1 MNLKSFH
8 SCQVQIK
15 EQENALFFVFN
26 HNNLTIKITY
36 IMSKIWIIIMISS
49 LVMTCFNTPS
59 GIISTMMTASKL
71 GITMAIEFIGIYAV
85 WMGIMQVL
93 DDCKLSHKL
102 SSILSRP
109 VRKIF
114 GQTDPETEKN
124 ICLNIAS
131 NIIGIG
137 SAATPYGIKAMK
149 GLDKGEATA
158 TKAMIMLVV
167 INSTG
172 IQLLPTTV
180 IGMRAMAG
188 SVSPSCILWPTIV
201 ATFVPTILGILLV
214 LSVYRK
220 RKKKVING

>member
-1 MNLKSFH
+1 MITSLISTCC
-8 SCQVQIK
+8 S
-15 EQENALFFVFN
+15 APS
-26 HNNLTIKITY
+26 TI
-36 IMSKIWIIIMISS
+36 
-49 LVMTCFNTPS
+49 VS
-59 GIISTMMTASKL
+59 GIMNASKM
-71 GITMAIEFIGIYAV
+71 GVTMAIEFIGIYAV
-85 WMGIMQVL
+85 WMGIMQIL

-102 SSILSRP
+102 SNFLSKP

-114 GQTDPETEKN
+114 GQTDKETEKN

-149 GLDKGEATA
+149 GLDLGEEVAN
-158 TKAMIMLVV
+158 KAMIMLVV

-188 SVSPSCILWPTIV
+188 SVSPSCVLWPTIV
-201 ATFVPTILGILLV
+201 ATFVPTILGVLLV
-214 LSVYRK
+214 LSLVKQHKK
-220 RKKKVING
+220 RVNNG

>member
-1 MNLKSFH
+1 MLK
-8 SCQVQIK
+8 
-15 EQENALFFVFN
+15 AYLFFIRINCF
-26 HNNLTIKITY
+26 
-36 IMSKIWIIIMISS
+36 MSKIWIIMIISS
-49 LVMTCFNTPS
+49 LIMTSFTAPGS
-59 GIISTMMTASKL
+59 IVSTMMSAAKM
-71 GITMAIEFIGIYAV
+71 GVTMSIEFIGIYAV

-109 VRKIF
+109 VRRIF
-114 GQTDPETEKN
+114 GQVDPETEKN

-149 GLDKGEATA
+149 GLDKGNSKA

-180 IGMRAMAG
+180 IGMRALAG
-188 SVSPSCILWPTIV
+188 SVSPSCVLWPTIV

-214 LSVYRK
+214 SVFYRK
-220 RKKKVING
+220 RKNHG

>member
-1 MNLKSFH
+1 
-8 SCQVQIK
+8 
-15 EQENALFFVFN
+15 
-26 HNNLTIKITY
+26 
-36 IMSKIWIIIMISS
+36 MSKIWIVMIISS
-49 LVMTCFNTPS
+49 LILTCFSAPS
-59 GIISTMMTASKL
+59 SIISTMMSAAKM
-71 GITMAIEFIGIYAV
+71 GVTMAIEFIGIYAV

-114 GQTDPETEKN
+114 GQTSPETEKN

-149 GLDKGEATA
+149 GLDSGEEKATR
-158 TKAMIMLVV
+158 AMIMLVV

-188 SVSPSCILWPTIV
+188 SISPSCVLWPTIV

-214 LSVYRK
+214 ASLYRK
-220 RKKKVING
+220 AKKKQVKNG

>member
-1 MNLKSFH
+1 MLL
-8 SCQVQIK
+8 
-15 EQENALFFVFN
+15 AYLFFVC
-26 HNNLTIKITY
+26 IKID
-36 IMSKIWIIIMISS
+36 MSKIWVTIIISS
-49 LVMTCFNTPS
+49 LIITSIKAPS
-59 GIISTMMTASKL
+59 SIISTMMEAAKM
-71 GITMAIEFIGIYAV
+71 GVTMSIEFIGIYAV

-109 VRKIF
+109 VKRIF
-114 GQTDPETEKN
+114 GQVDPETEKN

-149 GLDKGEATA
+149 GLDKGDTKA

-188 SVSPSCILWPTIV
+188 SISPSCILWPTIV

-214 LSVYRK
+214 ASIYKK
-220 RKKKVING
+220 RKKHG

>member
-1 MNLKSFH
+1 M
-8 SCQVQIK
+8 
-15 EQENALFFVFN
+15 
-26 HNNLTIKITY
+26 
-36 IMSKIWIIIMISS
+36 MISS
-49 LVMTCFNTPS
+49 IISACFSSPS
-59 GIISTMMTASKL
+59 TIVSTMMTAAKT
-71 GITMAIEFIGIYAV
+71 GVTMAIEFIGIYAV
-85 WMGIMQVL
+85 WLGFMQVL

-114 GQTDPETEKN
+114 GKTDFETEKN

-137 SAATPYGIKAMK
+137 SAATPYGIKAMR
-149 GLDKGEATA
+149 GLDNGDGVA

-188 SVSPSCILWPTIV
+188 SVSPSCILWPTILS
-201 ATFVPTILGILLV
+201 TFIPTIIGVLLV
-214 LSVYRK
+214 SILCRNKRK
-220 RKKKVING
+220 REIK

>member
-1 MNLKSFH
+1 
-8 SCQVQIK
+8 
-15 EQENALFFVFN
+15 
-26 HNNLTIKITY
+26 
-36 IMSKIWIIIMISS
+36 MSKIWIIIMISS
-49 LVMTCFNTPS
+49 LIKTCFSSPS
-59 GIISTMMTASKL
+59 SIISTMMTAAKT
-71 GITMAIEFIGIYAV
+71 GVTMAIEFIGIYAV
-85 WMGIMQVL
+85 WMGLMQVL

-149 GLDKGEATA
+149 GLDKGEERASM
-158 TKAMIMLVV
+158 AMIMLVV

-180 IGMRAMAG
+180 IGMRAIAG
-188 SVSPSCILWPTIV
+188 SVSPSCILWPTIIS
-201 ATFVPTILGILLV
+201 TFVPTILGVLLV
-214 LSVYRK
+214 LMLYRK
-220 RKKKVING
+220 NKKRQLKNG

>member
-1 MNLKSFH
+1 MQK
-8 SCQVQIK
+8 
-15 EQENALFFVFN
+15 AYLFFDSIHCF
-26 HNNLTIKITY
+26 
-36 IMSKIWIIIMISS
+36 MSKIWIVMIISS
-49 LVMTCFNTPS
+49 LIMTSFTAPES
-59 GIISTMMTASKL
+59 IISTMMSAAKM
-71 GITMAIEFIGIYAV
+71 GVTMSIEFIGIYAV

-109 VRKIF
+109 VKRIF

-149 GLDKGEATA
+149 GLDKGDNKATR
-158 TKAMIMLVV
+158 AMIMLVV

-188 SVSPSCILWPTIV
+188 SASPSCILWPTIV

-214 LSVYRK
+214 ASIYRK
-220 RKKKVING
+220 RKKHG

>member
-1 MNLKSFH
+1 MSIIW
-8 SCQVQIK
+8 V
-15 EQENALFFVFN
+15 
-26 HNNLTIKITY
+26 
-36 IMSKIWIIIMISS
+36 IMIISS
-49 LVMTCFNTPS
+49 LVMTCFSEPS
-59 GIISTMMTASKL
+59 GIVSTMMSAAKM
-71 GITMAIEFIGIYAV
+71 GVTMSIEFIGIYAV

-109 VRKIF
+109 VRRIF

-149 GLDKGEATA
+149 GLDKGDGIA

-201 ATFVPTILGILLV
+201 STFVPTILGVLLV
-214 LSVYRK
+214 ALLVKK
-220 RKKKVING
+220 RKKNG

>member
-1 MNLKSFH
+1 
-8 SCQVQIK
+8 
-15 EQENALFFVFN
+15 
-26 HNNLTIKITY
+26 
-36 IMSKIWIIIMISS
+36 MSKIWLIIMISS
-49 LVMTCFNTPS
+49 LIMSCFLDS
-59 GIISTMMTASKL
+59 SSIISTMMNSAKM
-71 GITMAIEFIGIYAV
+71 GVTMAIEFIGIYAV

-109 VRKIF
+109 VRRIF
-114 GQTDPETEKN
+114 GQTDKETEKN

-149 GLDKGEATA
+149 GLDKGDSKATR
-158 TKAMIMLVV
+158 AMIMLVV

-188 SVSPSCILWPTIV
+188 SVSPSCVLWPTIV
-201 ATFVPTILGILLV
+201 ATFIPTILGVLLV
-214 LSVYRK
+214 TLVYRK
-220 RKKKVING
+220 SKNKQVKNG

>member
-1 MNLKSFH
+1 M
-8 SCQVQIK
+8 I
-15 EQENALFFVFN
+15 
-26 HNNLTIKITY
+26 
-36 IMSKIWIIIMISS
+36 ISS
-49 LVMTCFNTPS
+49 LIMTCFSAPTS
-59 GIISTMMTASKL
+59 IISTMMNAAKM
-71 GITMAIEFIGIYAV
+71 GVTMSIEFIGIYAV
-85 WMGIMQVL
+85 WMGVMQVL

-102 SSILSRP
+102 SSILSKP
-109 VRKIF
+109 VRRVF

-149 GLDKGEATA
+149 GLDRNGEVANM
-158 TKAMIMLVV
+158 AMIMLVV

-180 IGMRAMAG
+180 IGMRALAG

-201 ATFVPTILGILLV
+201 ATFIPTLLGVLLV
-214 LSVYRK
+214 TLCYKK
-220 RKKKVING
+220 RQKNG

>member
-1 MNLKSFH
+1 
-8 SCQVQIK
+8 
-15 EQENALFFVFN
+15 
-26 HNNLTIKITY
+26 
-36 IMSKIWIIIMISS
+36 MSKIWLIIMISS
-49 LVMTCFNTPS
+49 LITTCFSAPS
-59 GIISTMMTASKL
+59 SIISTMMTAAKT
-71 GITMAIEFIGIYAV
+71 GVTMAIEFIGIYAV
-85 WMGIMQVL
+85 WMGFMQVL

-102 SSILSRP
+102 SNILSRP

-114 GQTDPETEKN
+114 GKTDAETEKN

-149 GLDKGEATA
+149 GLDKGDNKA

-180 IGMRAMAG
+180 IGMRAIAG

-201 ATFVPTILGILLV
+201 STFIPTILGVLLV
-214 LSVYRK
+214 LSLCGKIK
-220 RKKKVING
+220 RRSK

>member
-1 MNLKSFH
+1 
-8 SCQVQIK
+8 
-15 EQENALFFVFN
+15 
-26 HNNLTIKITY
+26 
-36 IMSKIWIIIMISS
+36 MSKIWIIMMISS
-49 LVMTCFNTPS
+49 LIMTCFSAPS
-59 GIISTMMTASKL
+59 SVVSTMMTAAKT
-71 GITMAIEFIGIYAV
+71 GVTMSIEFIGIYAV

-102 SSILSRP
+102 SKVLSRP

-114 GQTDPETEKN
+114 GKTNLETEKN

-137 SAATPYGIKAMK
+137 SAATPYGVKAMK
-149 GLDKGEATA
+149 GLDEGGEHATR
-158 TKAMIMLVV
+158 AMIMLVV

-188 SVSPSCILWPTIV
+188 SLSPSCVLIPTII
-201 ATFVPTILGILLV
+201 ATFVPTALGILLV
-214 LSVYRK
+214 LSMCSKK
-220 RKKKVING
+220 RENING

>member
-1 MNLKSFH
+1 M
-8 SCQVQIK
+8 
-15 EQENALFFVFN
+15 
-26 HNNLTIKITY
+26 
-36 IMSKIWIIIMISS
+36 MISS
-49 LVMTCFNTPS
+49 LIMSCFTEPS
-59 GIISTMMTASKL
+59 SIISTIMSASKM
-71 GITMAIEFIGIYAV
+71 GVKMAIEFIGIYAV
-85 WMGIMQVL
+85 WMGFMQVL

-114 GQTDPETEKN
+114 GQTDSETEKN

-137 SAATPYGIKAMK
+137 SAATPYGIRAMK
-149 GLDKGEATA
+149 GLDDGKTKATR
-158 TKAMIMLVV
+158 AMIMLVV

-180 IGMRAMAG
+180 IGMRAIAG

-214 LSVYRK
+214 VSAYGRCRKK
-220 RKKKVING
+220 RKKND

>member
-1 MNLKSFH
+1 
-8 SCQVQIK
+8 
-15 EQENALFFVFN
+15 
-26 HNNLTIKITY
+26 
-36 IMSKIWIIIMISS
+36 MSKIWLIIMISS
-49 LVMTCFNTPS
+49 LIMSCFLDSSN
-59 GIISTMMTASKL
+59 IISTMMNSAKM
-71 GITMAIEFIGIYAV
+71 GVTMAIEFIGIYAV

-109 VRKIF
+109 VRRIF
-114 GQTDPETEKN
+114 GQTDKETEKN

-149 GLDKGEATA
+149 GLDKGDSKATR
-158 TKAMIMLVV
+158 AMIMLVV

-188 SVSPSCILWPTIV
+188 SVSPSCVLWPTIV
-201 ATFVPTILGILLV
+201 ATFIPTILGVLLV
-214 LSVYRK
+214 TLVYRK
-220 RKKKVING
+220 SKNKQVKNG